1 LNHIQVKM
9 DCDLLA
15 LTTLESGVTS
25 KKIIMDY
32 DVPGSGSKAAKI
44 DKYRLTHAIII
55 IMC

>member
-1 LNHIQVKM
+1 M